1 MSLDYTEDELAAV
14 INALDRQQ
22 RMLNLATRLEKE
34 LDPQLHAIILDG
46 TNGAL
51 VKAEREYNERFGGRS
66 PDETVENDTER
77 P

>member
-22 RMLNLATRLEKE
+22 RMLHVAIRLEKE
-34 LDPQLHAIILDG
+34 LDPGLHAIVLAATD
-46 TNGAL
+46 GAL

-66 PDETVENDTER
+66 PDETVEKDTER